1 MSSAYYTL
9 MGSLPALPSNF
20 VDAER
25 VPISRSS
32 LDERLKMLTDH
43 DGVVIQ
49 AMTDFLVWERQP
61 IEHSDEEVVR
71 HYEQFM
77 QTIRDAFAKSLIRE
91 VMVVRTIFAGLRCRR
106 LSLDPPTG
114 VSAVAKQMA
123 QHWSHPDFRLGTHFP
138 WITEVDELLRGDAPF
153 DLEQTRYEVFWRR
166 IKSLSDQYY
175 FSFEAVVLY
184 LMRWEILYRWTRRD
198 AAVGREKF
206 EQLVTAALGSYATMF
221 AE

>member
-1 MSSAYYTL
+1 MLDTITSRATTPEIHPAMSSAYYTL

-25 VPISRSS
+25 VPISRST

-91 VMVVRTIFAGLRCRR
+91 VMVVRTIRPRAF
-106 LSLDPPTG
+106 PPWQNRWHSTG
-114 VSAVAKQMA
+114 VIQTFDSVHTFPGSPRSTNCSEEM
-123 QHWSHPDFRLGTHFP
+123 HRLTSNKHATKYSGAASRVCLINITFP
-138 WITEVDELLRGDAPF
+138 LRP
-153 DLEQTRYEVFWRR
+153 LCC
-166 IKSLSDQYY
+166 I
-175 FSFEAVVLY
+175 
-184 LMRWEILYRWTRRD
+184 
-198 AAVGREKF
+198 
-206 EQLVTAALGSYATMF
+206 
-221 AE
+221 